1 MFLFLF
7 YQNQYFDF
15 KIMSKKNDPAFLF
28 YSKDWIQGTA
38 QMTNEEKGIYIDLL
52 AHQHQD
58 NGLPISTLRLS
69 KLSNLP
75 ENEFLKIW
83 DYLKY
88 KFVEMDGKLFN
99 LKLVEVMT
107 GRSQYTEMRTIIG
120 TFGGILRDMQISDDE
135 KSILRK
141 LFKYSDFLDDFRE
154 NKPNLSSCIA
164 FWVAKAQAT
173 YGDGIGIENGNY
185 IKNSSIVSKMF
196 EIFKN
201 YNKNYPFDKNK
212 DFTACFQI
220 AVKIGIS
227 KGWEQ
232 KDILNGKQKEVL
244 EAWEKIACF
253 IVSDDWFSTRSI
265 FDLNTEWQRLIQKMQ
280 NKNGT
285 KRNNGSSFSNGAN
298 LSGNAVIQ
306 PDKSYDTKF

>member
-1 MFLFLF
+1 
-7 YQNQYFDF
+7 
-15 KIMSKKNDPAFLF
+15 MSKKNDPAFLF

-69 KLSNLP
+69 KLANLP

-88 KFVEMDGKLFN
+88 KFVEIDGKLFN

-141 LFKYSDFLDDFRE
+141 LFKYVDFLEDFRE
-154 NKPNLSSCIA
+154 NKANLSSCIA

-173 YGDGIGIENGNY
+173 YGNGIGIENGNY

-201 YNKNYPFDKNK
+201 YNKSYPFDKNK

-220 AVKIGIS
+220 AVKIGTS

-244 EAWEKIACF
+244 EAWDKIACF
-253 IVSDDWFSTRSI
+253 IFSDEWFSTRSI
-265 FDLNTEWQRLIQKMQ
+265 FDLNTEWQRLIQKMTN
-280 NKNGT
+280 NKNGA
-285 KRNNGSSFSNGAN
+285 KKYNGSTSSNGAAI
-298 LSGNAVIQ
+298 SGTSII
-306 PDKSYDTKF
+306 PTDKKYSGKL